1 MTEQERINR
10 NVNELSQKLLEGC
23 KLLCACAPAAGVHHC
38 GLTNLAVPRARRSDS
53 CPETNVPLV
62 STKDGRMY

>member
-1 MTEQERINR
+1 MAEQERINR

-23 KLLCACAPAAGVHHC
+23 KLL
-38 GLTNLAVPRARRSDS
+38 SDS

-62 STKDGRMY
+62 STKDGARASVCA

>member
-1 MTEQERINR
+1 MAEQERINR

-23 KLLCACAPAAGVHHC
+23 KLL
-38 GLTNLAVPRARRSDS
+38 SDS

-62 STKDGRMY
+62 STKDGARASACA